1 MGWNGRAGGGA
12 YYATRLVIYGGPVY
26 YTPPVIYGPAIGIV
40 LPGVAIGI
48 Q

>member
-1 MGWNGRAGGGA
+1 VEWSWWWP
-12 YYATRLVIYGGPVY
+12 VIYGGPVY